1 MIAPDCTFVNPA
13 EIPLSRA
20 LDSSF
25 AVVLTLALGCS
36 GCHPPAQ
43 RTPPPATAS
52 AKEVALAGASILIG
66 AGDIARCDAT
76 GDEATALIVD
86 SILLA
91 DSVAKVS
98 DAVFTLG
105 DNAYTSG
112 STGQWTNCFTPS
124 WGDPQKR
131 IMKNIKPSPGN
142 HEYYTAGADPYYK
155 YFGKA
160 AGPAGKG
167 YYSYD
172 IGEWHAVVLN
182 TEIVVSSSFD
192 LPARKEQLDWLDA
205 DLKASTKEC
214 TVAYWH
220 HPRFSSGSHGS
231 DVKLGPIWQT
241 LHRYGVDLVLSGHD
255 HHYERFAPMNAE
267 GVLDTLH
274 GIPSFVIGTGG
285 GELRGMRLPLAQ
297 NSLKRVEGHYGVLLL
312 TLGAKEYRSAFISV
326 GGYVWDP
333 SGGKCHGAP
342 AKVP

>member
-1 MIAPDCTFVNPA
+1 M
-13 EIPLSRA
+13 SRA

>member
-182 TEIVVSSSFD
+182 TEIVVNSSFD

-285 GELRGMRLPLAQ
+285 GELRGRRLPLAQ

>member
-1 MIAPDCTFVNPA
+1 M
-13 EIPLSRA
+13 
-20 LDSSF
+20 
-25 AVVLTLALGCS
+25 
-36 GCHPPAQ
+36 
-43 RTPPPATAS
+43 
-52 AKEVALAGASILIG
+52 VALAGASILIG

-86 SILLA
+86 SILRA

-131 IMKNIKPSPGN
+131 IMKNVKPSPGN
-142 HEYYTAGADPYYK
+142 HEYYTSGADPYYQ

-160 AGPAGKG
+160 AGPPGKG

-192 LPARKEQLDWLDA
+192 QRARKEQQDWLEA

-231 DVKLGPIWQT
+231 DVKLAPIWQI
-241 LHRYGVDLVLSGHD
+241 LHQRGVDLVLSGHD
-255 HHYERFAPMNAE
+255 HHYERFGPMNAE
-267 GVLDTLH
+267 GVLDTLY

-285 GELRGMRLPLAQ
+285 AELRGMRLPLAQ
-297 NSLKRVEGHYGVLLL
+297 NSLRRVEGHYGILLL

-326 GGYVWDP
+326 GGIVWDP
-333 SGGKCHGAP
+333 SGGKCHGVP
-342 AKVP
+342 AKIP